1 MPAAASTSL
10 LKALHP
16 LLQVQ
21 ADGDTTCPAG
31 QRLGQLV
38 QEAVALQ
45 ACMAMMN
52 PKGAL
57 TWQSRKMD
65 SARGDRTDDPPADLW
80 IKIMAS
86 TQAVAGH
93 LPLLAAP
100 PLPCSGCHV
109 QALRLATVSYLL
121 ASACYPAAPHAWRL
135 IAA

>member
-1 MPAAASTSL
+1 MPAAATTPL
-10 LKALHP
+10 LNVLHP

-21 ADGDTTCPAG
+21 ADGDATCPAG

-65 SARGDRTDDPPADLW
+65 SARGDSTENPPANLW
-80 IKIMAS
+80 SKIMAS
-86 TQAVAGH
+86 TQAV
-93 LPLLAAP
+93 LPLLAAFC
-100 PLPCSGCHV
+100 LPCRRCCV
-109 QALRLATVSYLL
+109 QALHLATVSCLL
-121 ASACYPAAPHAWRL
+121 ESACHAAAAHA
-135 IAA
+135 

>member
-1 MPAAASTSL
+1 MALSCLPPQQPSL

-21 ADGDTTCPAG
+21 ADGDATCPAG

-65 SARGDRTDDPPADLW
+65 SARGDSTDDPPGDLW
-80 IKIMAS
+80 SKIMAS
-86 TQAVAGH
+86 PQAVAGQ
-93 LPLLAAP
+93 LPLLAALR
-100 PLPCSGCHV
+100 LPCHGRH
-109 QALRLATVSYLL
+109 ALGHSLATVSYL
-121 ASACYPAAPHAWRL
+121 
-135 IAA
+135 